1 MPDQT
6 GAFLS
11 KLLESG
17 WGYIWFILL
26 ALWGGTVNYLS
37 RIKQGKV
44 EVFSFAELVGEWAIS
59 GFAGLLTAYICIET
73 QMSWHMTAFFTGI
86 AGHLGGR
93 AIFIFESYFKSKIP
107 GGSDAIQSTE
117 RPKGKNGSD
126 T

>member
-1 MPDQT
+1 MNEEST
-6 GAFLS
+6 FLT

-59 GFAGLLTAYICIET
+59 GFAGLLTTYICIE
-73 QMSWHMTAFFTGI
+73 MELSWHMTAFFTGI

-93 AIFIFESYFKSKIP
+93 AIFIFESYFKDKLPGSKI
-107 GGSDAIQSTE
+107 
-117 RPKGKNGSD
+117 K
-126 T
+126 